1 MGVHTFFQNN
11 GFVYVHTPEIT
22 ANDAEG
28 AGSVFTVITD
38 SKEDPINDFF
48 GRRASLTVS
57 GQLHVEAFALAFKD
71 VYTFGPTFRAEKSN
85 TPRHASEFWMIEPE
99 MAFADLNDDM
109 DCIESCIKFLIKWV
123 LDRCPDEMDFFE
135 KWIAPGV
142 KDKLMH
148 VLNTPFTKME
158 YTEGI
163 KILQDAVKNGH
174 KFENSNIYWGMDLQ
188 SEHERY
194 LTEEYVKGPTFLIN
208 YPKEIKSFYMREN
221 DDGKTVAA
229 VDLLVP
235 GEGEIVGGSQREER
249 YDILKAK
256 MDKLGNTKGLEWYLN
271 LRKYGGCMH
280 SGFGI
285 GFDRLLMYITGIA
298 NIRDTE
304 PYPRTSSALKY

>member
-1 MGVHTFFQNN
+1 MKQPFEMHANAVTLLGDVADDYPLQKKKTSFEYLRDLAYLRPRTNTFDALFRVRSVLAMGVHTFFQNN

-142 KDKLMH
+142 KEKLMH

-163 KILQDAVKNGH
+163 KILQDAVKMVTNL
-174 KFENSNIYWGMDLQ
+174 K
-188 SEHERY
+188 
-194 LTEEYVKGPTFLIN
+194 TATFI
-208 YPKEIKSFYMREN
+208 
-221 DDGKTVAA
+221 
-229 VDLLVP
+229 
-235 GEGEIVGGSQREER
+235 GEWTYKVSMNVI
-249 YDILKAK
+249 
-256 MDKLGNTKGLEWYLN
+256 
-271 LRKYGGCMH
+271 
-280 SGFGI
+280 
-285 GFDRLLMYITGIA
+285 
-298 NIRDTE
+298 
-304 PYPRTSSALKY
+304 